1 MLLKLENELPAFE
14 KGMYLQDGQWQSEL
28 ALDQKAQELYN
39 DYQLIQYDIVQGKQ
53 YSVDKQFF
61 E

>member
-1 MLLKLENELPAFE
+1 
-14 KGMYLQDGQWQSEL
+14 MYLQDGQWQSEL
-28 ALDQKAQELYN
+28 ALDQKAQEIYN